1 MRRGKVLFENRIFS
15 NSATRLFLGIVLPK
29 KDSIPLSISEAF
41 TTEYENVSNS
51 GEKSKYLICEGLKL
65 SRIPYLPNS

>member
-1 MRRGKVLFENRIFS
+1 
-15 NSATRLFLGIVLPK
+15 LFLGIVLPK